1 MRLAQR
7 PLLPIVLVLLLL
19 ACGIA
24 IARTRA
30 ARSIAAPVVGCTDD
44 CKERLDKTLERC
56 AGLPEASRE
65 RCREVADNQ
74 YNKCIERCG
83 DRAQ

>member
-1 MRLAQR
+1 MRLSQR
-7 PLLPIVLVLLLL
+7 PLLPIVLLLLLL

-30 ARSIAAPVVGCTDD
+30 TRNIAAPVIECTDD

-56 AGLPEASRE
+56 AQLPDSSRE
-65 RCREVADNQ
+65 RCRAIANNQ

-83 DRAQ
+83 D